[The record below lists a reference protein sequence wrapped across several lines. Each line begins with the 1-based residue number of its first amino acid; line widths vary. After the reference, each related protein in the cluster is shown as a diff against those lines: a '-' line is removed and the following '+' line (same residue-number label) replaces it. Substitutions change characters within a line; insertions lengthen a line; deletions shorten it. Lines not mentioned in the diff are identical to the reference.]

1 MSQGDNTPGISKLA
15 GAMQKIANLG
25 SDNSLV
31 ADYGVVNKDGSL
43 TTNTFKVAIPQA
55 DYMVCQRLTGNS
67 KLKPGQ
73 RVLVVWVQND
83 AVVVDRI
90 THANRA

>member
-15 GAMQKIANLG
+15 GAMQKIANLN
-25 SDNSLV
+25 SDDSLI
-31 ADYGVVNKDGSL
+31 ADYGVINKDGSL
-43 TTNTFKVAIPQA
+43 TTNTFKVAIPKA

-67 KLKPGQ
+67 RLRAGE

-83 AVVVDRI
+83 AVVIDRI